1 MVTILKFNVILTM
14 MKVSPWRYKTFSK
27 LKTIT
32 TEIMKIIAKIQTKIN
47 IATMNIRNSKNYKKK
62 SANPQ
67 IRIIMFV
74 KKKF

>member
-1 MVTILKFNVILTM
+1 
-14 MKVSPWRYKTFSK
+14 
-27 LKTIT
+27 
-32 TEIMKIIAKIQTKIN
+32 MKIIAKIQTKIN